1 MLRFFRLN
9 DPYRLLAVLILLVA
23 MSLPIL
29 IHPMPITMQ
38 ELKDIVLGELLNSG
52 KIIYLQVVDDTP
64 WVASWL
70 AKLVE
75 FVAGRSILMRHI
87 LALLLIFFQAAFFAL
102 ILIRNRAYNESNFLP
117 AFIFGV
123 ICFFS
128 FDMLSLSRELLA
140 STFLLLALNNI
151 FKEIEFK
158 VQKDEIILNIGVF
171 LGIASLLVFSYS
183 VFLIGALV
191 ILFVFTRI
199 TLRKSLLLT
208 FGFTFPHLALICLY
222 YFRDGLPEFVQYFYG
237 SNFTFHATNL
247 VSWKSIFS
255 LSSGILLFFFFAL
268 IMLNREARFTKYQSQ
283 LMQVMLLWLV
293 ISFIEIGVTRELTPH
308 SFITLAPPLA
318 YFISHYILLIRRN
331 WIAESMI
338 WIFLLSTI
346 GISTASRLNKVKS
359 IDYTGLFVKDSKYK
373 SFIKEKKI
381 LVVGQDYA
389 IYENNKAASFFLNWD
404 LSKEIFENPGY
415 YENVILVQ
423 NSFECDS
430 PDIIIDE
437 GGKMEKFFLRL
448 PLLKTQYEKSGFV
461 YVRKPDRH

>member
-29 IHPMPITMQ
+29 INPMPITMQ

-52 KIIYLQVVDDTP
+52 KVIYIQVIDDTP

-70 AKLVE
+70 AKAVE
-75 FVAGRSILMRHI
+75 FVAGRSILIRH
-87 LALLLIFFQAAFFAL
+87 LMALLLIFFQASFFAF
-102 ILIRNRAYNESNFLP
+102 ILIRNRAYNESNYLP

-128 FDMLSLSRELLA
+128 FDMLSLSRELMA

-158 VQKDEIILNIGVF
+158 VQRDEIILNIGFF
-171 LGIASLLVFSYS
+171 LGIASLLIFSYA

-191 ILFVFTRI
+191 ILFVYARI

-208 FGFTFPHLALICLY
+208 FGFAFPHLALFCVF
-222 YFRDGLPEFVQYFYG
+222 YFRDGLPEFFQYFYG
-237 SNFTFHATNL
+237 SNFTLHSSNL
-247 VSWKSIFS
+247 VLWKSIFY
-255 LSSGILLFFFFAL
+255 LGSGILLFFFFSL

-283 LMQVMLLWLV
+283 LMQVMLFWLV
-293 ISFIEIGVTRELTPH
+293 VSFVEIGITRELTPH
-308 SFITLAPPLA
+308 SFIIMVPPLA
-318 YFISHYILLIRRN
+318 YFISHYILLIRRK

-338 WIFLLSTI
+338 WLFLLSTI
-346 GISTASRLNKVKS
+346 AISTAARLNKISS
-359 IDYTGLFVKDSKYK
+359 IDYANLFVKDSKYK
-373 SFIKEKKI
+373 SAISGKKV
-381 LVVGQDYA
+381 LVAGQDYA
-389 IYENNKAASFFLNWD
+389 IYQDNRAGSFFFNWE
-404 LSKEIFENPGY
+404 LSKEIFENPEY

-423 NSFECDS
+423 NSFASDS
-430 PDIIIDE
+430 PDVIIDE
-437 GGKMEKFFLRL
+437 GGRMEKIFLRL
-448 PLLKTQYEKSGFV
+448 PALRAQYEKSGLL
-461 YVRKPDRH
+461 YVRKLQR

>member
-1 MLRFFRLN
+1 
-9 DPYRLLAVLILLVA
+9 
-23 MSLPIL
+23 
-29 IHPMPITMQ
+29 
-38 ELKDIVLGELLNSG
+38 
-52 KIIYLQVVDDTP
+52 
-64 WVASWL
+64 
-70 AKLVE
+70 
-75 FVAGRSILMRHI
+75 
-87 LALLLIFFQAAFFAL
+87 
-102 ILIRNRAYNESNFLP
+102 
-117 AFIFGV
+117 
-123 ICFFS
+123 
-128 FDMLSLSRELLA
+128 
-140 STFLLLALNNI
+140 
-151 FKEIEFK
+151 
-158 VQKDEIILNIGVF
+158 
-171 LGIASLLVFSYS
+171 
-183 VFLIGALV
+183 
-191 ILFVFTRI
+191 
-199 TLRKSLLLT
+199 
-208 FGFTFPHLALICLY
+208 
-222 YFRDGLPEFVQYFYG
+222 
-237 SNFTFHATNL
+237 
-247 VSWKSIFS
+247 
-255 LSSGILLFFFFAL
+255 
-268 IMLNREARFTKYQSQ
+268 MLNREARFTKYQSQ

-346 GISTASRLNKVKS
+346 GISTTSRLNKVKY

-373 SFIKEKKI
+373 SFIKEKKV

-437 GGKMEKFFLRL
+437 SGKMEKFFLRL